1 MTIQIIPRY
10 ADRTGDPLEFPIV
23 LIDPSGFIFNE
34 EKGEDW
40 KLPGATVVLQYFDP
54 LLETW
59 VNMSEE
65 AYPGRMSPIT
75 NPQTTGGDGRY
86 AWDAAEGTYRVV
98 VSRPGFET
106 TTSREVVIPPPVT
119 DLDVALNQLTT
130 KPEITISGVT
140 DGNNYTDTG
149 YD

>member
-1 MTIQIIPRY
+1 MTSSNGVDWTHTFTPNNEGLWGSPMTIQIIPRY

-86 AWDAAEGTYRVV
+86 AWDAAEGTYQ
-98 VSRPGFET
+98 SSCKSSWF
-106 TTSREVVIPPPVT
+106 
-119 DLDVALNQLTT
+119 
-130 KPEITISGVT
+130 
-140 DGNNYTDTG
+140 
-149 YD
+149 